1 VRAPPAERSA
11 AVILTFDNVL
21 SSDEAAYVEASLSP
35 DDFID
40 GTRTAGW
47 HARLVKHN
55 TQLQVDDERTQAVV
69 KLIHDKI
76 LKHADYRRAFQ
87 PKLTRQPLISRYE
100 PGMSYGAHV
109 DDAFM
114 GSNPIVRADIAMT
127 LFLSDPASYDGGE
140 LVIESTFGTRAVK
153 LAAGAMVVYPATT
166 LHRVEPV
173 TRGIR
178 LAAVSWGQSLIPDP
192 IKREILYDLDNAR
205 RALFDREGKTP
216 EFDLI
221 SKSLA
226 NLLRLWSDL

>member
-1 VRAPPAERSA
+1 M
-11 AVILTFDNVL
+11 ILTFDNVL
-21 SSDEAAYVEASLSP
+21 GPDEVAYIQASLLP
-35 DDFID
+35 EDFVD
-40 GTRTAGW
+40 GRSTAGW

-55 TQLQVDDERTQAVV
+55 TQLQVDDERTRAIVT
-69 KLIHDKI
+69 LIHDAI
-76 LKHADYRRAFQ
+76 LKHADYKRAFQ

-114 GSNPIVRADIAMT
+114 GANPIVRADLAMT
-127 LFLSDPASYDGGE
+127 LFLSDPASYGGGE
-140 LVIESTFGTRAVK
+140 LVIESTYGTRAIK

-166 LHRVEPV
+166 LHRVDPV
-173 TRGIR
+173 TSGIR

-205 RALFDREGKTP
+205 RALFDGHGKTP